1 MLSMLEHFHCEEQC
15 HEIFSAPISASG
27 GPLPRFCQPRLSVAG
42 AQKAFPTR
50 PITII
55 VPYPAGGPAD
65 AIARIVGE
73 RMRMSLGQPVIV
85 ENVSGAGGT
94 IGVARV
100 ARAAPDGYTLSIG
113 QLNSHVFSGAVYSAP
128 YDLLKDLAP
137 VALLTTNPLMIVG
150 KKDLPASNLKELI
163 GWLKANPDKA
173 SFATPG
179 FGSPSHVWGAYFQ
192 NNTGTHFQ
200 FVPYRGG
207 APALQAV
214 VSGQIDLTCLQ
225 ASDLLPQVRS
235 GNIKAYAILADT
247 TGRRATDIP
256 TVDEAGVP
264 GLYMPFWHGLWA
276 PANTPREIVS
286 KLNRAAIEAVGD
298 PSVRQRLADI
308 GQEIFPREQQTPEA
322 LAALQKAEI
331 EKWWPIIKAANI
343 KGE

>member
-1 MLSMLEHFHCEEQC
+1 MQVGRRRFLHLV
-15 HEIFSAPISASG
+15 AS
-27 GPLPRFCQPRLSVAG
+27 AG
-42 AQKAFPTR
+42 ALMVASRIAHAQQFPAR
-50 PITII
+50 PITMV

-73 RMRMSLGQPVIV
+73 RMSVSLGQPVIV

-94 IGVARV
+94 IGVGRV

-113 QLNSHVFSGAVYSAP
+113 QLNSHVFSGAVYNAP
-128 YDLLKDLAP
+128 YDLLRDLAP
-137 VALLTTNPLMIVG
+137 IALLTTNPLMIVG
-150 KKDLPASNLKELI
+150 KRDLPASNLKGLI

-179 FGSPSHVWGAYFQ
+179 VGSPSHVWGAYFQ
-192 NNTGTHFQ
+192 AKTGTHFQ

-235 GNIKAYAILADT
+235 GNIKAYAIVADT
-247 TGRRATDIP
+247 RWGRAADIP
-256 TVDEAGVP
+256 TVDDAGVP

-276 PANTPREIVS
+276 PANTPREIVN
-286 KLNRAAIEAVGD
+286 KLSRAAIEAVGD
-298 PSVRQRLADI
+298 PSVRQRLADM
-308 GQEIFPREQQTPEA
+308 GQEIVPREQQTPEA

-343 KGE
+343 KSE

>member
-1 MLSMLEHFHCEEQC
+1 MTRSSEEEDIMQVGRRRFL
-15 HEIFSAPISASG
+15 HLVGSAAALTVPFRMAY
-27 GPLPRFCQPRLSVAG
+27 
-42 AQKAFPTR
+42 AQQFPAR
-50 PITII
+50 PITMV

-73 RMRMSLGQPVIV
+73 RMRVSLGQPVIV

-94 IGVARV
+94 IGVGRV

-128 YDLLKDLAP
+128 YDLLRDLAP

-150 KKDLPASNLKELI
+150 RKDLPAKTLRELVA
-163 GWLKANPDKA
+163 WLKANPDKA
-173 SFATPG
+173 SFAIPG
-179 FGSPSHVWGAYFQ
+179 IGSPSQVWGIYFQ
-192 NNTGTHFQ
+192 SKTGTRFQ

-207 APALQAV
+207 SPALQAV
-214 VSGQIDLTCLQ
+214 LSGQIDLTCLQ

-247 TGRRATDIP
+247 HWGRATDIP

-264 GLYMPFWHGLWA
+264 GLHMPFWHGLWA
-276 PANTPREIVS
+276 PASTPREIVS

-308 GQEIFPREQQTPEA
+308 GQEIFPHEQQTPEA
-322 LAALQKAEI
+322 LATLQKAEI

>member
-1 MLSMLEHFHCEEQC
+1 MTMGRRRFFCLLG
-15 HEIFSAPISASG
+15 SAAALPVAS
-27 GPLPRFCQPRLSVAG
+27 RVARAEG
-42 AQKAFPTR
+42 FPAR
-50 PITII
+50 PITVI

-65 AIARIVGE
+65 AIARILAE
-73 RMRMSLGQPVIV
+73 RMRVSLGQPVLV

-94 IGVARV
+94 IGVGRV

-113 QLNSHVFSGAVYSAP
+113 QLNSHVFSGAVYSLS

-150 KKDLPASNLKELI
+150 KRDLPAANLKELI
-163 GWLKANPDKA
+163 SWLNAHPDKA

-179 FGSPSHVWGAYFQ
+179 VGSPSHVWGAYFQ
-192 NNTGTHFQ
+192 SSTSTHFQ

-214 VSGQIDLTCLQ
+214 LSGQIDLTCLQ
-225 ASDLLPQVRS
+225 ASDLLPHVRS
-235 GNIKAYAILADT
+235 GSVKAYAILANSQWA
-247 TGRRATDIP
+247 RAADIP

-276 PANTPREIVS
+276 PANTPREIVN
-286 KLNRAAIEAVGD
+286 KLNKATIEAVGD

-308 GQEIFPREQQTPEA
+308 GQDVFPREQQTAEA

-331 EKWWPIIKAANI
+331 EKWWPVIKAANI
-343 KGE
+343 KGD